1 MNILVKKSGPMTT
14 LQDLGRLGFQKYGVL
29 VNGAMDSFSSRIANI
44 LVGNAPTE
52 ASLEMTML
60 GATLELPA
68 GTLLAL
74 TGADLAA
81 TINGQPVPQFRPVYV
96 KTDCTLR
103 CGFSKRGCRGYLA
116 IAGGFDVPLVMGSK
130 STYLRAK
137 IGGYKGRVL
146 QDGDVLEIGT
156 ASAVAQTFIHNIT
169 AKADRPAP
177 FVTVPWFA
185 PCSFIFGEDE
195 IRVTQGQQFN
205 WFTDASVQDFFQE
218 PYTITLQSDRMGY
231 RLEGKVLA
239 YREKRDLVSEPV
251 TFGSIQIPADGKP
264 IILLADR
271 QTAGGYPKI
280 ASVIYA
286 DLPRLAQRQPNTQLH
301 FKEVTLAEA
310 EQYYF
315 QQEDY
320 LAQLA
325 EIIAQRM
332 A

>member
-60 GATLELPA
+60 GSTLELPA
-68 GTLLAL
+68 GTLFAL

-96 KTDCTLR
+96 KSPCTLR
-103 CGFSKRGCRGYLA
+103 CGFSKQGCRGYFA
-116 IAGGFDVPLVMGSK
+116 VAGGFDVPLVMGSK

-137 IGGYKGRVL
+137 IGGYKGRIL
-146 QDGDVLEIGT
+146 QDGDILKIGT
-156 ASAVAQTFIHNIT
+156 GSALAQAFIHNIT
-169 AKADRPAP
+169 AKAAGPAP

-185 PCSFIFGEDE
+185 PCSFVFDKDE
-195 IRVTQGQQFN
+195 IRVTKGQQFD
-205 WFTDASVQDFFQE
+205 WFTDASIQDFCQE

-251 TFGSIQIPADGKP
+251 TFGSVQVPADGKP

-301 FKEVTLAEA
+301 FKLVTLAEA

-325 EIIAQRM
+325 EIIAKRM